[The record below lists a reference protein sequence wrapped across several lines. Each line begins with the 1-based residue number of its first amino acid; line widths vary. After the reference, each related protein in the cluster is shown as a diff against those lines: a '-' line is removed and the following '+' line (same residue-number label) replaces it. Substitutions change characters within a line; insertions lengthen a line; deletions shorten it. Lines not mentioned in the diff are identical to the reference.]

1 MSRKQRDSR
10 STTLPQKRPDDV
22 LWNWVLSEALNASQV
37 TDEHIASVYGFASRT
52 ASSKPICKNKFAP
65 KLPKTVAHPQSE
77 SAANQPPAAD
87 EDLDI
92 LIEEDPVAPVASC
105 SKKSCLSNPNCLNYV
120 GQAELVDE
128 GSTVTLLIYL

>member
-1 MSRKQRDSR
+1 M
-10 STTLPQKRPDDV
+10 TLPQKRPDDV

-65 KLPKTVAHPQSE
+65 KVPKAVAQSNQHPQSE
-77 SAANQPPAAD
+77 SAATQPPAAE

-92 LIEEDPVAPVASC
+92 LIEEDPVVPVASC
-105 SKKSCLSNPNCLNYV
+105 SKKNCLSNPNCLNYV

-128 GSTVTLLIYL
+128 GLPIMRLIYL